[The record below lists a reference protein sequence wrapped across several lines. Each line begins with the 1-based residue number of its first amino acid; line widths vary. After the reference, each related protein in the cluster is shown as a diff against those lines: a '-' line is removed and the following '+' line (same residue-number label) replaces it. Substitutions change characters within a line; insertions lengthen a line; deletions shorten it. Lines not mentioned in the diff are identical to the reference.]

1 MKDNPLARHFSF
13 IRVSKYLAQFFIGY
27 LSNCKL
33 LAVTKFF
40 QYFLCIS
47 LGPGSALWEKG
58 EKIGVGENKKSTLE
72 ASREVVW
79 GGERVAEPGYM
90 SLMPPIRPPAT
101 NLSLKCQ
108 HVKFSSR
115 MSAWANYAAFVKK
128 YLSSRWSNSASKEI

>member
-47 LGPGSALWEKG
+47 LGPGSPLWENERKSAWR
-58 EKIGVGENKKSTLE
+58 KKKKSASK

-79 GGERVAEPGYM
+79 EGERVAEPGD
-90 SLMPPIRPPAT
+90 IRD
-101 NLSLKCQ
+101 LKIPWTL
-108 HVKFSSR
+108 R
-115 MSAWANYAAFVKK
+115 
-128 YLSSRWSNSASKEI
+128 